1 VLQPCTYLDIDNN
14 YIQSNQLGKT
24 SDVYK
29 IVQTKLTKSSQT
41 IHKWLEINVSLL
53 MIVAAATSK
62 DGFIP
67 LQSERFDYHCS
78 GRIMVIT
85 QCVVQA
91 VCKGVKLEKAAA
103 SVALLRN
110 SW

>member
-1 VLQPCTYLDIDNN
+1 
-14 YIQSNQLGKT
+14 
-24 SDVYK
+24 
-29 IVQTKLTKSSQT
+29 
-41 IHKWLEINVSLL
+41 

-62 DGFIP
+62 DGFKP
-67 LQSERFDYHCS
+67 LQPERSDYHYA
-78 GRIMVIT
+78 GRIMVTT

-110 SW
+110 SWSKTILFDEHFVSQRSAHTLL